1 MGVDGLQ
8 EFKGIFTTNNIPG
21 MTSLNTNVF
30 GGVVIGLMTAY
41 LYNRFKTI
49 QLPKALG
56 FFSGVRFIPIVAIVC
71 AMLLGILF
79 GAI

>member
-1 MGVDGLQ
+1 
-8 EFKGIFTTNNIPG
+8 
-21 MTSLNTNVF
+21 MTSLNTSVL
-30 GGVVIGLMTAY
+30 GGVIIGLVTAY

-56 FFSGVRFIPIVAIVC
+56 FFSGVRFIPIVSVCC

-79 GAI
+79 SAV